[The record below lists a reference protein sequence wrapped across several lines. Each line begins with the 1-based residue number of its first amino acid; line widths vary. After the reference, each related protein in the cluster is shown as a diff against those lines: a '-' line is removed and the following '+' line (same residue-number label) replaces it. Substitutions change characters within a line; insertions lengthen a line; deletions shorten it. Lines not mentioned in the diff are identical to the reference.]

1 MYSFNFAVFDQF
13 QHDSE
18 CTSSSSKRQHQEE
31 EKEDDEEWEYEEEGI
46 SDDVSVERGAA
57 RDRPYSILDQVGKSS
72 KQHYSSLEKHI
83 NVMLV
88 RHKEEYRKM
97 FCKDL
102 PSKFDDIDYALVN
115 NHSFVSCVLHYFGN
129 TAQTYTK
136 EKNPLL
142 SFKSADTL
150 YSAFKTYFSRQKF
163 PNHPMPRPFEE
174 RFWKFYRKNLL
185 KWKEAQNVADGKG
198 VDLIKSKEI
207 ANDEDRWTIFV
218 MCVWHN
224 LANAFMFGLLY
235 NMLVQIG
242 GRVSEAS
249 TILKSEI
256 RAKVSDTGNSF
267 DKSDLSKMI

>member
-1 MYSFNFAVFDQF
+1 MYSFNVAVFDQF

-31 EKEDDEEWEYEEEGI
+31 EKEDNEESEYEEEGI
-46 SDDVSVERGAA
+46 SDDVSVDRGAA

-136 EKNPLL
+136 EKILCYRSSQLIPCIAL
-142 SFKSADTL
+142 SRLTFQGRSSL
-150 YSAFKTYFSRQKF
+150 IIPCPVHLR
-163 PNHPMPRPFEE
+163 
-174 RFWKFYRKNLL
+174 
-185 KWKEAQNVADGKG
+185 NVFGNFTGK
-198 VDLIKSKEI
+198 I
-207 ANDEDRWTIFV
+207 
-218 MCVWHN
+218 
-224 LANAFMFGLLY
+224 Y
-235 NMLVQIG
+235 
-242 GRVSEAS
+242 
-249 TILKSEI
+249 
-256 RAKVSDTGNSF
+256 
-267 DKSDLSKMI
+267 